1 MKVTVTTT
9 RKEKHFMVTEVVF
22 DEERVVTLCSIESLI
37 SKRTVPI
44 NWRDLQNVNNWVQG
58 WK

>member
-1 MKVTVTTT
+1 
-9 RKEKHFMVTEVVF
+9 MVTEVVF
-22 DEERVVTLCSIESLI
+22 DEEGIVTLCLIESLI

-44 NWRDLQNVNNWVQG
+44 NWHDLQNENNWVQG